1 VTDRGQN
8 RMRQIHPAVEDI
20 DPAVAYAY
28 PQVGT
33 WLRANMIS
41 TLDGAAWLDGRSGGL
56 GGPADQVVFSTLRAL
71 ADVIIVGAGTAR
83 TEGYGPVRPAPGW
96 SRLRTG
102 RTPLPRLAIVSNAL
116 RLDLS
121 APVFTQPT
129 QPTIVITSAG
139 APPERRRAAA
149 EVCELIV
156 TGDQSVD
163 LPAALAE
170 LARRGCT
177 RALCEGGPKLLAQIT
192 AAGLLDELC
201 LTLSPLLTAGDP
213 ARILNGPALPKTEHL
228 HLGHILTEDDFLFLR
243 YSR

>member
-1 VTDRGQN
+1 
-8 RMRQIHPAVEDI
+8 
-20 DPAVAYAY
+20 
-28 PQVGT
+28 
-33 WLRANMIS
+33 
-41 TLDGAAWLDGRSGGL
+41 
-56 GGPADQVVFSTLRAL
+56 
-71 ADVIIVGAGTAR
+71 
-83 TEGYGPVRPAPGW
+83 
-96 SRLRTG
+96 
-102 RTPLPRLAIVSNAL
+102 
-116 RLDLS
+116 
-121 APVFTQPT
+121 
-129 QPTIVITSAG
+129 VITAAG